1 MSQPTV
7 LIISDEAEFS
17 RTVVNRWQMER
28 TVPGFTVMSSQL
40 CAGAITAAYEA
51 AIIGGVEP
59 AQVKNILGA
68 LAPATRPI
76 IFVAAEGALAKSVRE
91 SHPRILVLRNYE
103 GWVDALILLASECLR
118 RVESQ
123 SRAEKAES
131 KAQSQERDAT
141 LGRYMGEMRHGLNN
155 ALTSVLG
162 NAELL
167 LLEPGAMPPQM
178 RDQISTIH
186 TMALRIHEIVQRFSS
201 LEMEMNFVEKE
212 SHRETKPQSQLFAS
226 GS

>member
-17 RTVVNRWQMER
+17 RMVVNRWQMER

-40 CAGAITAAYEA
+40 CAGAITAAYDT
-51 AIIGGVEP
+51 AIIGGVVADQMKAILAALIP
-59 AQVKNILGA
+59 AS
-68 LAPATRPI
+68 RPV
-76 IFVAAEGALAKSVRE
+76 IFVAGDSAVAKSVRE
-91 SHPRILVLRNYE
+91 AHPRVLVLRNHE
-103 GWVDALILLASECLR
+103 GWVDALVLLASECLR
-118 RVESQ
+118 RVEAQ
-123 SRAEKAES
+123 LRAEKSES
-131 KAQSQERDAT
+131 KAQAQEREAT

-167 LLEPGAMPPQM
+167 LLEPGAMSPQM
-178 RDQISTIH
+178 RDQVSTIH

-212 SHRETKPQSQLFAS
+212 SHGETKSRSQLFAS